1 MSNGTGVDASASV
14 EETMGRF
21 AMYRIGRKGAALAAI
36 VGLGALTVGC
46 SSGALQNAA
55 MQPQATSS
63 VACEPNQRAVVRQL
77 VVNGVPQSQ
86 IACESV
92 VPGAVGTTGFT
103 PVAYSPTGTPVSYG
117 FTQAAL
123 PNTQLVRPVSQPDV
137 VTRGAAP
144 QRVAY
149 QRAPERVVTKPKRSV
164 GTSALIIGSSAAG
177 GAGIGAMIGGKKG
190 AGIGAIAGG
199 GAAALW
205 DQITRRQK

>member
-1 MSNGTGVDASASV
+1 
-14 EETMGRF
+14 MGRF
-21 AMYRIGRKGAALAAI
+21 AMHGIGRKGAAVAAI

-46 SSGALQNAA
+46 SGTSLQNAA
-55 MQPQATSS
+55 LQPQATSS

-103 PVAYSPTGTPVSYG
+103 PVAYSPSGVPLTYG
-117 FTQAAL
+117 YTQAAV
-123 PNTQLVRPVSQPDV
+123 PATQFVRTASQPGV
-137 VTRGAAP
+137 AAP
-144 QRVAY
+144 AAAAQRVVY
-149 QRAPERVVTKPKRSV
+149 QRAPERVVTKPKRSI

-205 DQITRRQK
+205 DQITRRQR

>member
-1 MSNGTGVDASASV
+1 
-14 EETMGRF
+14 MGRF
-21 AMYRIGRKGAALAAI
+21 AMHGIGRKGAAVAAI
-36 VGLGALTVGC
+36 VGLGSVLVGC
-46 SSGALQNAA
+46 GSTGLQNAA
-55 MQPQATSS
+55 VQQQASSS

-92 VPGAVGTTGFT
+92 VPGAVGTAGYGAV
-103 PVAYSPTGTPVSYG
+103 PVAYSPSGVPVSYG
-117 FTQAAL
+117 YAQSAI
-123 PNTQLVRPVSQPDV
+123 PNTQFVRTASQPGV
-137 VTRGAAP
+137 VASGAAP
-144 QRVAY
+144 QRVVY
-149 QRAPERVVTKPKRSV
+149 QRAPERVVTKPKRSI

-205 DQITRRQK
+205 DQITRRQR